1 MDAGA
6 FNAELGQKQ
15 FLELFVT
22 QVQNQDPLEPTEQT
36 DFLQQLAQFS
46 TVEGLESLNTKFSE
60 MLQLDLVA
68 SGANILGNEITT
80 DDGLTGIAQEIKQ
93 DKGQVLVNIDG
104 TLVPL
109 SGVVTMRIPDVVG

>member
-1 MDAGA
+1 MEAAA
-6 FNAELGQKQ
+6 FSAELGQKQ

-46 TVEGLESLNTKFSE
+46 TVEGLESLNTKFSD
-60 MLQLDLVA
+60 MLQLELVA
-68 SGANILGNEITT
+68 SGSNILGQEITT
-80 DDGLTGIAQEIKQ
+80 DDGLTGIAQEIRQ
-93 DKGQVLVNIDG
+93 EDGQVLVNIDG

-109 SGVVTMRIPDVVG
+109 SGVVTMRIPEDAG